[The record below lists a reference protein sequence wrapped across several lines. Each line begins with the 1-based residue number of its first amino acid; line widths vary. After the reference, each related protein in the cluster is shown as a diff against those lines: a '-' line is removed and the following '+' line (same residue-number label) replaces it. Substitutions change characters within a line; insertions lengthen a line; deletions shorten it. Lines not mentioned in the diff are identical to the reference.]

1 MSVSSASDGL
11 DFVFDLPQA
20 HYKPLKVGVLSRKTK
35 LEEILEL
42 TKLPH
47 EDFIWYAEVLKVT
60 HHTHLNLLALSQD
73 ARQQA
78 LPPCVGD

>member
-11 DFVFDLPQA
+11 DFVFDLPPA
-20 HYKPLKVGVLSRKTK
+20 HYKPLKVGILSHKTK

-47 EDFIWYAEVLKVT
+47 EDFIWYAEV
-60 HHTHLNLLALSQD
+60 
-73 ARQQA
+73 
-78 LPPCVGD
+78 